1 MIGENRNRACSWW
14 YVRMSRILHRALYL
28 HIVMAH
34 EDVIFLVFSH
44 PDYTVGSGTSPD
56 PASPYKE
63 WLAGSTAD
71 QELRRQ
77 CLLSPCP
84 EDIAVFNYDAP
95 MIAYSEGNCL
105 GQILQTQGDVKVPE
119 RKQKSHSLLE

>member
-1 MIGENRNRACSWW
+1 
-14 YVRMSRILHRALYL
+14 MSRILHGALYL
-28 HIVMAH
+28 HIVLAH

-44 PDYTVGSGTSPD
+44 PDYTVGPGTSPD

-63 WLAGSTAD
+63 WLAGSTAY

-77 CLLSPCP
+77 LTCLPSPCP

-95 MIAYSEGNCL
+95 MIAYREGNCP
-105 GQILQTQGDVKVPE
+105 GQGIHELF
-119 RKQKSHSLLE
+119 HLLEH

>member
-1 MIGENRNRACSWW
+1 
-14 YVRMSRILHRALYL
+14 MSRILHRASYL
-28 HIVMAH
+28 HIVLAH
-34 EDVIFLVFSH
+34 EDAIFLVFSH

-77 CLLSPCP
+77 LTYLLSPCP
-84 EDIAVFNYDAP
+84 EDIAVFNCDAP
-95 MIAYSEGNCL
+95 MIAYQAGNCL
-105 GQILQTQGDVKVPE
+105 GQGE
-119 RKQKSHSLLE
+119 ASRYLESA